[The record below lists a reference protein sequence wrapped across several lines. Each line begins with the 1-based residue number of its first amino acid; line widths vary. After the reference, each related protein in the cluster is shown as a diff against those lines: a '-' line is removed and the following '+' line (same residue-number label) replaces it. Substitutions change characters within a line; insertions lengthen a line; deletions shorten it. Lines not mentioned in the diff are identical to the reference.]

1 MLWPAGNFKAEL
13 LKEEQVRS
21 APACQGAQCV
31 HLSKCFT
38 LADQLIILQALPAAG
53 RCYFWECLWLQ
64 ASRMEVCSSVV
75 LLATLKAQMFLFADN
90 EKKKKRE
97 KKGPMFFTE
106 VVWAEIPPS

>member
-1 MLWPAGNFKAEL
+1 M
-13 LKEEQVRS
+13 
-21 APACQGAQCV
+21 

-90 EKKKKRE
+90 EKKKKERE
-97 KKGPMFFTE
+97 KRAYVFYRGG
-106 VVWAEIPPS
+106 VG